1 MLCTKMP
8 WNSWASSSLN
18 PVMLFSAMELT
29 SSLHARPYGR
39 FTAVIPHGG
48 VAQQGVATL
57 NRRSNVDGP
66 SRGMHADI
74 LPASCDVIGIVH
86 TTQI

>member
-1 MLCTKMP
+1 
-8 WNSWASSSLN
+8 
-18 PVMLFSAMELT
+18 MELT

-66 SRGMHADI
+66 SRGMHAVTVTTGFDM
-74 LPASCDVIGIVH
+74 IGIVH
-86 TTQI
+86 TTQN